1 MEIKFGTDGWR
12 GIIAKDF
19 TFTNLQAVAQA
30 TADYFKTVYGKNKKV
45 IIGYD
50 LRFFS
55 EKYGA
60 MAADVLASN
69 GFDVTLADKA
79 VTTPTVSY
87 GVVNKKAFFGIMIN
101 SSHNPYEYSGFKIK
115 TGNGASATKT
125 ETNGVESFLFKN
137 PIKTGLAPYKTA
149 DLTTAY
155 LSFIKTFV
163 DMKKINKSSFK
174 VVIEPMYGSSQGLLL
189 NILKDSK
196 LKLFPLH
203 HFRDAMFGGVKPEPL
218 DFLLTDAKNAVK
230 KEKAAIG
237 LVTDGDGDRFAI
249 IDDKGIFY
257 STQHIMPLLMEHLLQ
272 NKNQRGGVVIT
283 TATTSAAEMI
293 AKRNGLRRFYTPIGF
308 KNIADLMIKE
318 DILIGSEESGGIGVK
333 GYLPERDGILLGLM
347 LLEMIAETKKK
358 PSELLLDLEKKYGKF
373 CYNRLDIKYPAEQR
387 ERIFANIAAFT
398 PEKMFGVTVKSITR
412 EDGTK
417 YTMNDL
423 SWLVLRPSGTEPIL
437 RVYAEAKTPV
447 LVEKYLEFGKQLA
460 LKK

>member
-19 TFTNLQAVAQA
+19 TCDNLRAVAQA
-30 TADYFKTVYGKNKKV
+30 TADYFKTVCGKNKKV

-60 MAADVLASN
+60 LTADVLASN
-69 GFDVTLADKA
+69 GFEVILAAGA

-87 GVVNKKAFFGIMIN
+87 SVVNKKAYFGIMIT

-115 TGNGASATKT
+115 TANGASSTKK
-125 ETNGVESFLFKN
+125 ETNGVEAFLFKN
-137 PIKTGLAPYKTA
+137 KVKAGLKTYKTA
-149 DLTTAY
+149 ELTAAY
-155 LSFIKTFV
+155 LKFIQTFV
-163 DMKKINKSSFK
+163 DMKKINRSTFK
-174 VVIEPMYGSSQGLLL
+174 VVIEPMYGSSQGFLLQ
-189 NILKDSK
+189 ILRHSK

-203 HFRDAMFGGVKPEPL
+203 HWRDAMFGGIKPEPL
-218 DFLLTDAKNAVK
+218 DFLLTEAKAAVK

-249 IDDKGIFY
+249 IDEKGVFR
-257 STQHIMPLLMEHLLQ
+257 STQHIMPLLMEHLLK
-272 NKNQRGGVVIT
+272 NKNQHGGVVIT
-283 TATTSAAEMI
+283 TATTACAEVM

-347 LLEMIAETKKK
+347 LLEMLAETGKK
-358 PSELLLDLEKKYGKF
+358 PGELLLELERKYGKF
-373 CYNRLDIKYPAEQR
+373 CYDRLDIKYPPAQKEN
-387 ERIFANIAAFT
+387 IFSNLAAFN
-398 PEKMFGVTVKSITR
+398 PETLFGKKVVTINR
-412 EDGTK
+412 EDGVK
-417 YTMNDL
+417 YTLEDL

-437 RVYAEAKTPV
+437 RIYAEAGTAERVK
-447 LVEKYLEFGKQLA
+447 KYLTFGEKLA
-460 LKK
+460 LKL

>member
-19 TFTNLQAVAQA
+19 TFSNLKAVAQA
-30 TADYFKTVYGKNKKV
+30 TADYFKTVCGKNKKV
-45 IIGYD
+45 VVGYD

-60 MAADVLASN
+60 IAADILASN
-69 GFDVTLADKA
+69 GFDVVLSSTA
-79 VTTPTVSY
+79 VTTPMVSY
-87 GVVNKKAFFGIMIN
+87 GAVSKKAYFGIMIT

-115 TGNGASATKT
+115 TGNGASATKK

-137 PIKTGLAPYKTA
+137 TVKEGLKKYKTA
-149 DLTTAY
+149 DLTAPY

-189 NILKDSK
+189 ELLKNSK

-203 HFRDAMFGGVKPEPL
+203 HYRDAMFGGVKPEPL
-218 DFLLTDAKNAVK
+218 DFLLSDAKTAVK

-249 IDDKGIFY
+249 IDDNGIFR
-257 STQHIMPLLMEHLLQ
+257 STQHIMPLLMEHLLV
-272 NKNQRGGVVIT
+272 NKHQRGGVVIT
-283 TATTSAAEMI
+283 TATTSCAEVI

-347 LLEMIAETKKK
+347 LLEMIAETGKK
-358 PSELLLDLEKKYGKF
+358 PSRLLLELEKKYGKF
-373 CYNRLDIKYPAEQR
+373 CYDRLDIKYPPAQKEK
-387 ERIFANIAAFT
+387 IFANIAAFN
-398 PEKMFGVTVKSITR
+398 PEKMLGKAVKSITR
-412 EDGTK
+412 EDGVK
-417 YTMNDL
+417 YTLEDL

-437 RVYAEAKTPV
+437 RIYAEAKTESSV
-447 LVEKYLEFGKQLA
+447 KEYLEFGKKLA
-460 LKK
+460 LKN